1 MVRPPQVIAFGVS
14 LPVLLDCVPNMQ
26 TAGSDPRFHTT
37 SWSLVLAAV
46 RPTSDSRQALADLC
60 QTYWKPVY
68 AFIRRYGYAPDQA
81 QDLTQAFFAEFLE
94 KNYVRSADRNRG
106 RFRSFLL
113 SAAKHFLSHQRDRA
127 QALKR
132 GGGQTHLSID
142 TDAAEIWYAPAAVE
156 SLTPET
162 LFERRWALSILE
174 RVVAKLKAEFIQ
186 THPAVDFNR
195 LMTFLNGDSSD
206 RYDDWAIEAGTSPG
220 SLRTSVYR
228 MRKKYRDLLRAEIA
242 ETVADPNEIE
252 DEIRFLRAVLSA

>member
-1 MVRPPQVIAFGVS
+1 MPFGVP
-14 LPVLLDCVPNMQ
+14 LPVLLDCVPTMQ
-26 TAGSDPRFHTT
+26 AGGSDPRFHTT

-46 RPTSDSRQALADLC
+46 RPTSESQAALADLC
-60 QTYWKPVY
+60 QTYWKPIY
-68 AFIRRYGYAPDQA
+68 AFIRRNGHTPDEA

-94 KNYVRSADRNRG
+94 KNYVRGADRSRG

-113 SAAKHFLSHQRDRA
+113 SAVKHFLSHQRDRA

-142 TDAAEIWYAPAAVE
+142 ADAAEIWYAPAAVD

-162 LFERRWALSILE
+162 LFERRWALSVLE
-174 RVVAKLKAEFIQ
+174 RVVAKLNSGFEQ

-195 LMTFLNGDSSD
+195 LMTFLSGDSRTES
-206 RYDDWAIEAGTSPG
+206 YEDWAAETGASAG

-228 MRKKYRDLLRAEIA
+228 MRKKYRELLRAEIA
-242 ETVADPNEIE
+242 ETVADPNEVE
-252 DEIRFLRAVLSA
+252 DEIRFLRAVLSD